1 MIFKWNSLN
10 EVVETES
17 HENQAH
23 NSNIQ
28 KKQGVIKGNRESS
41 GLSLALLGDYLRFKV
56 RDSLLVWN
64 LISIA

>member
-28 KKQGVIKGNRESS
+28 KKQGVIKGNRKTS
-41 GLSLALLGDYLRFKV
+41 GLSLTLIEDYLKFKA
-56 RDSLLVWN
+56 RDSQ
-64 LISIA
+64 